1 VLAYVSEFIFRQAAQ
16 VCDVELA
23 FLHKIREDLQQ
34 SGVPVVI
41 LAVDLLTKL
50 RQVALQFPQL
60 RRVPDLRGHFLC

>member
-1 VLAYVSEFIFRQAAQ
+1 MLANVLEFIFRHAEQ
-16 VCDVELA
+16 VCEVESA

-50 RQVALQFPQL
+50 RQVVLQFPQF